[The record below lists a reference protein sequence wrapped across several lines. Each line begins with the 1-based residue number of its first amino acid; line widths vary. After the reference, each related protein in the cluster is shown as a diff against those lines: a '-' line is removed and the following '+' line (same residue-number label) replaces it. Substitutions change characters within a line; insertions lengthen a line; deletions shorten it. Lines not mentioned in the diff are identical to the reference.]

1 MEGRVLSLR
10 KPIVRCGL
18 AALITCC
25 LLATMLP
32 VEPAA
37 AEEWIPAGSSAVI
50 TAGAPLAVR
59 AAPGWDA
66 AVAYEIADGS
76 FVTVWDGAQAAPDGS
91 LWYPVDGGFVPVD
104 AVSSPP
110 TLDGAV
116 ALYQDA
122 GTEDEGRAGDRRSPR
137 GRCRGCRS
145 GDGPGT
151 HRGMGRA
158 GCPRDRDRLPTSKD
172 ALTDPSGAADP
183 GNERMDRP
191 GPGRGCRPDGCSRS
205 GHRRVGESRHRRRSS
220 GHCGRRGPRR
230 LRAGRCP
237 GAAGDR
243 GRRRNG
249 TWGEPIATAYIA
261 GTGGDGAAC
270 LAAPDWGAAP
280 LTVLGEGEAV
290 AVRAQTIGEWQ
301 PVNCAGAGGYV
312 NASLIAWT
320 QMAAPEES
328 NDGGRREREGGR
340 GGKASGSN
348 DIVDFAMRYEGHP
361 YVYAGEGPR
370 AFDCSGFTMFVIQ
383 KTLGI
388 DITHDMFVQYDM
400 GSQVGRNA
408 LQPGDL
414 VFFKNTFR
422 RGLSHTGIYIGG
434 GQFIH
439 AENESTG
446 VRISDLDSDY
456 YSSRWY
462 GAVRYP

>member
-122 GTEDEGRAGDRRSPR
+122 GTEDKVAPATADPPAA
-137 GRCRGCRS
+137 
-145 GDGPGT
+145 DAAAADQAMAP
-151 HRGMGRA
+151 A
-158 GCPRDRDRLPTSKD
+158 PTEEWVEPAAPETATAAASKD
-172 ALTDPSGAADP
+172 ALTDPSGAADAATSEWTEP
-183 GNERMDRP
+183 VPVEVAAPTGAVDP
-191 GPGRGCRPDGCSRS
+191 AT
-205 GHRRVGESRHRRRSS
+205 GEWVN
-220 GHCGRRGPRR
+220 P
-230 LRAGRCP
+230 ATVDEVP
-237 GAAGDR
+237 ATAGDAAPVASEPA
-243 GRRRNG
+243 GAPAPLETGGAGG
-249 TWGEPIATAYIA
+249 TEPWGEPIATAYIA

-320 QMAAPEES
+320 QMAASEES

-340 GGKASGSN
+340 SGKASGGN
-348 DIVDFAMRYEGHP
+348 AIVDFAMRYEGNP

-462 GAVRYP
+462 GAVRYS

>member
-1 MEGRVLSLR
+1 MVRRHLTA
-10 KPIVRCGL
+10 PI
-18 AALITCC
+18 ACC
-25 LLATMLP
+25 LLASMLSFQ
-32 VEPAA
+32 PAT
-37 AEEWIPAGSSAVI
+37 AEDWIPAGSSAVI

-76 FVTVWDGAQAAPDGS
+76 PVTIWDGAQAAADGS

-104 AVSSPP
+104 VVSSSP
-110 TLDGAV
+110 TPESDV

-122 GTEDEGRAGDRRSPR
+122 TQDGTPGEWVEPAPVDPLATDAPTPQPSMAPAATEEGLDPATAESAPA
-137 GRCRGCRS
+137 S
-145 GDGPGT
+145 
-151 HRGMGRA
+151 
-158 GCPRDRDRLPTSKD
+158 TSKD
-172 ALTDPSGAADP
+172 APTETSGTVDPATSAGTDPAAVEPAAPVGGVDLASGEGVDP
-183 GNERMDRP
+183 TVTEGGSEPVEPAPVDALPLAPEPSTAPAPLETGASP
-191 GPGRGCRPDGCSRS
+191 GTEP
-205 GHRRVGESRHRRRSS
+205 
-220 GHCGRRGPRR
+220 
-230 LRAGRCP
+230 
-237 GAAGDR
+237 
-243 GRRRNG
+243 
-249 TWGEPIATAYIA
+249 WGEPIATAYIA
-261 GTGGDGAAC
+261 GTGGDGAPC
-270 LAAPDWGAAP
+270 LTAPDWEAEP

-320 QMAAPEES
+320 QMAASE
-328 NDGGRREREGGR
+328 NVDDAGQKEREGGR
-340 GGKASGSN
+340 GGKVSGDN

-400 GSQVGRNA
+400 GSKVGRNA

-462 GAVRYP
+462 GAVRYS